1 MNDRSMRVA
10 VATAQTI
17 VSPNLRANGAAIR
30 RALSEAAAAGARLIV
45 FCEGS
50 LSGYAKSEIAKPGD
64 WASFEWD
71 AQETELRQ
79 TAALCGKLGVFAA
92 LGGAHRLTSTPQPH
106 NSLYVLSDQGRLLTR
121 YDKRFLSNTEINGW
135 YTPGVDPIIF
145 EVDGYRFGCAI
156 CIEVQF
162 PELFAEYE
170 RAGAD
175 AVLFPSYGIGEQFQ
189 IALRGHAATNCIW
202 IAAARPA
209 QQSLDRPSCVIG
221 PDGRIIANCEKATG
235 PDMVIAVLN
244 RDDPTY
250 EVALRKARPW
260 RAQARSGTIYR
271 DKITSDPRSRDRTE
285 Y

>member
-1 MNDRSMRVA
+1 MNDPSMCVT

-17 VSPNLRANGAAIR
+17 VSPNLRANGAALRCAIV
-30 RALSEAAAAGARLIV
+30 EAAAAGARLIV
-45 FCEGS
+45 LCEGS

-64 WASFEWD
+64 WASFAWD
-71 AQETELRQ
+71 TQETELRQ
-79 TAALCGKLGVFAA
+79 TAALCGELGVFAA
-92 LGGAHRLTSTPQPH
+92 VGGAHRLTSTPQPH
-106 NSLYVLSDQGRLLTR
+106 NSLYVLSDQGKLLTR

-135 YTPGVDPIIF
+135 YTPGTDPIIF
-145 EVDGYRFGCAI
+145 EVDGYRFGCAT

-170 RAGAD
+170 RAGVD
-175 AVLFPSYGIGEQFQ
+175 AILFPSYGISEQFQ

-209 QQSLDRPSCVIG
+209 QQSLDCPSCMIG
-221 PDGRIIANCEKATG
+221 PDGRIIASCAKAMG
-235 PDMVIAVLN
+235 PDFVTAALN
-244 RDDPTY
+244 RADPTY
-250 EVALRKARPW
+250 DVALRKARPW
-260 RAQARSGTIYR
+260 RALARSGSIYR